1 MFRRLSDD
9 SRPEEEVPERVDS
22 VLGPGLNWHGSLSGT
37 GGVRIEGAFEGEIA
51 LRGLVV
57 VGESGRVTCEHLRA
71 HTLIVAGTLKGD
83 IVAKRVEIAPTG
95 RVWGDVVAESFST
108 QEGAFLRGKITM
120 EEQLDLDL
128 GAEPAA
134 GDEESEPEVD

>member
-1 MFRRLSDD
+1 
-9 SRPEEEVPERVDS
+9 
-22 VLGPGLNWHGSLSGT
+22 
-37 GGVRIEGAFEGEIA
+37 
-51 LRGLVV
+51 
-57 VGESGRVTCEHLRA
+57 
-71 HTLIVAGTLKGD
+71 LKGD

-128 GAEPAA
+128 GAEPVA